1 MASSGGT
8 LHGDF
13 AMMLAAAHSLHA
25 AAAHMSSHAVPT
37 VVPPAGLDEVSI
49 KSSVRL
55 NARAAKLVSHFDE
68 GSWVLTGAAVAI
80 QNAAAALIAQEA
92 ENAGLF
98 ARSGIPEGAAQF
110 AMPDF
115 PMPPVFPDV
124 PIPDVPAAPG
134 VPDAQYYSTLING
147 GAGEAP
153 HAAAADFWRQAGD
166 GMSQAADVIGSART
180 ALAAGWQSPE
190 AEAAHTRLASFHHWA
205 QETGHSASQLGR
217 DWGVHL
223 DNWKTVRD
231 NIPTPEDAGT
241 MKSNLLQAISDNA
254 ADGGMSTP
262 RVVSYTNE
270 YNEQNATTSTEM
282 NTYNSSESGA
292 PASVGPGAPPPI
304 SSQGPPRVN
313 GIPRPGPGSLQDR
326 LTDDPALK
334 GLKDP
339 KMMMT
344 ALMGAVT
351 GAAGGLGA
359 FSQVGKG
366 VFGPLQQIPQQLM
379 QQMSGLSQM
388 AAKAGAPHAATL
400 APHKATSGSGPK
412 KGGAGAGKGGGG
424 GVKPAGLGGGKMTPP
439 PPVGVPAAMTGS
451 AVKIDAPSGP
461 GRGGGMAGAMPMG
474 GMPIGAAGAA
484 AARDK
489 GKDRQRNKALSPDG
503 QFFDDGAQ
511 DHVPAVLGGAPEAE
525 QLPKKPEFERKLGTA
540 TLPKKEG

>member
-1 MASSGGT
+1 MASAGGT

-25 AAAHMSSHAVPT
+25 AAAHMLSHAVPT

-55 NARAAKLVSHFDE
+55 NARAAKLVGHFDE

-98 ARSGIPEGAAQF
+98 ARAGIPEGAAQF

-115 PMPPVFPDV
+115 PMPPAFPDV
-124 PIPDVPAAPG
+124 PVPDVPAAPG
-134 VPDAQYYSTLING
+134 VPDAQYYSTLVNG

-166 GMSQAADVIGSART
+166 GMTQAADVIGSARN

-190 AEAAHTRLASFHHWA
+190 AEAAHTRLATFHQWA

-241 MKSNLLQAISDNA
+241 TKSNLLQAISDNA

-282 NTYNSSESGA
+282 SIYNGSESA
-292 PASVGPGAPPPI
+292 PPASLGPGAPPPI

-379 QQMSGLSQM
+379 QQVSGLSQM
-388 AAKAGAPHAATL
+388 AAKAGAPSAATL
-400 APHKATSGSGPK
+400 AAHKPTSGSGLK
-412 KGGAGAGKGGGG
+412 KGGAGGGGKGGGG
-424 GVKPAGLGGGKMTPP
+424 GVKPAGLGGGKLAPP

-451 AVKIDAPSGP
+451 PVKIDAPAGP
-461 GRGGGMAGAMPMG
+461 GGGMAGAMPMG
-474 GMPIGAAGAA
+474 GMPMGAAGAA

-503 QFFDDGAQ
+503 QFFDDGPQ
-511 DHVPAVLGGAPEAE
+511 DHVPAVLGGTPDAE

-540 TLPKKEG
+540 TLPKKDS